1 MSQKYIKSQNK
12 NSHNAKSQLPRLFQV
27 LVRLTTSTSNA
38 TRQCSNKFGIALAAY
53 SVHKAFALRV
63 NLDCLS
69 AGAWN
74 GCGRISRYAIIKKT
88 SRRSAIPKGAENRL
102 RDFSFFPSPEERG
115 YRERWSPFR

>member
-63 NLDCLS
+63 NLVFFE
-69 AGAWN
+69 
-74 GCGRISRYAIIKKT
+74 KT
-88 SRRSAIPKGAENRL
+88 SGECGVAAEMKQ
-102 RDFSFFPSPEERG
+102 
-115 YRERWSPFR
+115 